1 MNKEQPSKSNVN
13 VNSLDCHSEE
23 FIKDYVFTIDTFTS
37 PVHHTIEKLE
47 EELSKMSDYIKE
59 LEQKSVFSNQEILS
73 MKEKL
78 DKQQFL
84 SKKLESELSKAKKIM
99 NRNHFLINQKKSCSD
114 KEIDIIKEHLEA
126 QVALALD
133 LEAKNKALEEKLREA
148 YIALYYKDTFEN
160 KKLREELSDARHALD
175 TTLSLR
181 EQIKKR
187 KRRISF
193 FSNPEKLF
201 LSYLKKSLTYLRAI
215 GGIALK
221 STFIFWPHICHI
233 CTLYHYNFIDK

>member
-1 MNKEQPSKSNVN
+1 MQ
-13 VNSLDCHSEE
+13 
-23 FIKDYVFTIDTFTS
+23 
-37 PVHHTIEKLE
+37 
-47 EELSKMSDYIKE
+47 
-59 LEQKSVFSNQEILS
+59 
-73 MKEKL
+73 
-78 DKQQFL
+78 
-84 SKKLESELSKAKKIM
+84 
-99 NRNHFLINQKKSCSD
+99 HFLIHQKKSCSD
-114 KEIDIIKEHLEA
+114 KEINIIKEHLDI
-126 QVALALD
+126 QTTLALD

-187 KRRISF
+187 KRRMSF
-193 FSNPEKLF
+193 FSNPEKWF

-221 STFIFWPHICHI
+221 STFIFGLIFIIFVLCI
-233 CTLYHYNFIDK
+233 TTFSLINENFDKESEIEELEDKIMQLERDLSMKNHKIQEYDKLLTETMSIINEFRKAGK